1 MLLREW
7 WQGVR
12 LVAGRSLGDG
22 LRSKSVRITTAVL
35 LLVAFAAVFGP
46 RLLGDRDQ
54 TYTLATTGSA
64 STHLR
69 TSLNAAGKA
78 AGFSVEFR
86 SLHGDRAIEA
96 AVRKGD
102 ATIGIG
108 ATSMFVRTD
117 APGTFTLLVTQAVV
131 AQQREQALRSAG
143 LTDQEIASVLA
154 IAPPKQVVVGPVQ
167 DEGRATVGF
176 LIGIALYMAL
186 MFSGNIIAMNVGV
199 EKSTRIS
206 EVLLAVLRPSQ
217 ILIGNV
223 LGIGIQTLLQLLV
236 LTVPILTA
244 LLVTHDLDIPRV
256 AAGDIGLGVAWFV
269 IGYFMYGFL
278 FAATAALVDKVT
290 DVGSAIMPVTVV
302 LVLAYLGAIMGV
314 QQDPGSVL
322 SLTLSLFPLTSLMAM
337 PVRWASGLVPGWQLA
352 LSMVLAMLAAV
363 VLAALASRVYRRALV
378 ITGRRLRLR
387 EMMTA
392 QANGAEHSSGGGA

>member
-1 MLLREW
+1 
-7 WQGVR
+7 
-12 LVAGRSLGDG
+12 
-22 LRSKSVRITTAVL
+22 
-35 LLVAFAAVFGP
+35 
-46 RLLGDRDQ
+46 
-54 TYTLATTGSA
+54 
-64 STHLR
+64 
-69 TSLNAAGKA
+69 
-78 AGFSVEFR
+78 
-86 SLHGDRAIEA
+86 
-96 AVRKGD
+96 
-102 ATIGIG
+102 
-108 ATSMFVRTD
+108 MFVRTD